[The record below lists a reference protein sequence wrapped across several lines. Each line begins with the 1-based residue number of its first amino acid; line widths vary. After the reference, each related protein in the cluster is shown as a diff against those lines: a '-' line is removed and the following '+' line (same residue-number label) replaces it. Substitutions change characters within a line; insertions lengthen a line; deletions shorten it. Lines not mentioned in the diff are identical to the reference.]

1 MTKRAAIYSR
11 VSTKEQADHGTSQ
24 GTQEAAGRE
33 YAKRH
38 GYEIVESL
46 VLQEDFTG
54 TTLDRPTIAQL
65 VSAAETGQFDVL
77 IPYTV
82 DRMFRPKKAGDEWML
97 QQFAAQLR
105 GLGVTIEYADDS
117 IPESGDSAAIMGFIK
132 TMEAGSDRRKILER
146 TSRGTKARI
155 AEGKFTSNPPF
166 GYCKDSEGRLAIDED
181 EAKIVKMI
189 FNMYERERLGVRKI
203 QVRLTGSVPS
213 PSGKTQWQQSVLSRM
228 LGSEFYWSGRHH
240 LGISMGITDGVPC
253 PPIID
258 DEHGKR
264 VQARLRT
271 NKRIKKASKS
281 KTILQSRVQCQCG
294 GNWKFQTARKGKTNA
309 EYFCRERYADGPRVL
324 RGEDRCHVR
333 RRGQN
338 ELELAIV
345 IRLLEALKSPDNLA
359 ATLELSLKYAAE
371 RIETCGVEIA
381 PLQQAVRDID
391 ENLATVDRVRING
404 RLSEEELD
412 AKEKELLRTK
422 AELEGRLAKL
432 DPERITELEE
442 ARAMLPAIS
451 HLLNWAETY
460 NKPMPIIGMGTIKSF
475 APTSPPLIEQD
486 VVEMLTLF
494 SPEWFI
500 GEPEK
505 FDDDDWL
512 VIALNEFLDRL
523 HAKITMFDDHAELE
537 GVLPLSIPLGPND
550 PPNNSIHATHLP
562 RELEG
567 GRMRRGDQ
575 VVRRR
580 PELTTG

>member
-1 MTKRAAIYSR
+1 
-11 VSTKEQADHGTSQ
+11 
-24 GTQEAAGRE
+24 
-33 YAKRH
+33 
-38 GYEIVESL
+38 
-46 VLQEDFTG
+46 
-54 TTLDRPTIAQL
+54 
-65 VSAAETGQFDVL
+65 
-77 IPYTV
+77 
-82 DRMFRPKKAGDEWML
+82 
-97 QQFAAQLR
+97 
-105 GLGVTIEYADDS
+105 
-117 IPESGDSAAIMGFIK
+117 
-132 TMEAGSDRRKILER
+132 
-146 TSRGTKARI
+146 
-155 AEGKFTSNPPF
+155 
-166 GYCKDSEGRLAIDED
+166 
-181 EAKIVKMI
+181 
-189 FNMYERERLGVRKI
+189 MYERERLGVRRI

-213 PSGKTQWQQSVLSRM
+213 PSGKTQWQQSILCRM
-228 LGSEFYWSGRHH
+228 LGSAFYWSGSHH

-258 DEHGKR
+258 KEQGKR
-264 VQARLRT
+264 VQVRLQT

-281 KTILQSRVQCQCG
+281 KTILQSRVRCQCG
-294 GNWKFQTARKGKTNA
+294 GNWKFQTAREGKTKA

-324 RGEDRCHVR
+324 RGEDRCDVP
-333 RRGQN
+333 RRGHN
-338 ELELAIV
+338 ELELAII
-345 IRLLEALKSPDNLA
+345 IRLLEALRSPDNLA

-371 RIETCGVEIA
+371 RIETYGVEIT

-451 HLLNWAETY
+451 HLLNWAGTY
-460 NKPMPIIGMGTIKSF
+460 NKPKPIIGMGTIKSF
-475 APTSPPLIEQD
+475 AQTSPPMIEQD
-486 VVEMLTLF
+486 VVEMLALF

-512 VIALNEFLDRL
+512 VTALNEFLDRL
-523 HAKITMFDDHAELE
+523 HAKITMFNDHAELE

-550 PPNNSIHATHLP
+550 LPNNSLHATHLP

-567 GRMRRGDQ
+567 RRL
-575 VVRRR
+575 RRA
-580 PELTTG
+580 TKSSDDAQS

>member
-1 MTKRAAIYSR
+1 
-11 VSTKEQADHGTSQ
+11 
-24 GTQEAAGRE
+24 
-33 YAKRH
+33 
-38 GYEIVESL
+38 
-46 VLQEDFTG
+46 
-54 TTLDRPTIAQL
+54 
-65 VSAAETGQFDVL
+65 
-77 IPYTV
+77 
-82 DRMFRPKKAGDEWML
+82 
-97 QQFAAQLR
+97 
-105 GLGVTIEYADDS
+105 
-117 IPESGDSAAIMGFIK
+117 
-132 TMEAGSDRRKILER
+132 
-146 TSRGTKARI
+146 
-155 AEGKFTSNPPF
+155 
-166 GYCKDSEGRLAIDED
+166 
-181 EAKIVKMI
+181 
-189 FNMYERERLGVRKI
+189 
-203 QVRLTGSVPS
+203 
-213 PSGKTQWQQSVLSRM
+213 
-228 LGSEFYWSGRHH
+228 
-240 LGISMGITDGVPC
+240 MGITDGVPC

-258 DEHGKR
+258 EEQGKR
-264 VQARLRT
+264 VQARLRS
-271 NKRIKKASKS
+271 NRRIKKASRS
-281 KTILQSRVQCQCG
+281 KTILQSRVRCQCG
-294 GNWKFQTARKGKTNA
+294 GNWKFQTARKGKTKA

-324 RGEDRCHVR
+324 RGEDRCDVP

-345 IRLLEALKSPDNLA
+345 IRLLEALQSPDNLA
-359 ATLELSLKYAAE
+359 ATLELSLKHAAE
-371 RIETCGVEIA
+371 QIETYGVEIQ

-460 NKPMPIIGMGTIKSF
+460 NKPMPIIGMGSIKSF

-486 VVEMLTLF
+486 VVEMLALF

-512 VIALNEFLDRL
+512 VTALNEFLDRL

-537 GVLPLSIPLGPND
+537 GVLSLSIPLGPND
-550 PPNNSIHATHLP
+550 TPNNSLHATHLP

-567 GRMRRGDQ
+567 G
-575 VVRRR
+575 
-580 PELTTG
+580 